1 MLSLSNLWM
10 FISVVVGVLT
20 AGLCMV
26 RVVMFLTAKSTIRS
40 ASDPRCRDRQLF
52 LLATV
57 YVVSITVSVAAVIRG
72 NQPVLSLVGLP
83 IPLLLVYWLLRTA
96 SRTRVPPQ

>member
-57 YVVSITVSVAAVIRG
+57 YVVSITVSVAAFAAINPCCCWSVCRF
-72 NQPVLSLVGLP
+72 LC
-83 IPLLLVYWLLRTA
+83 YWCIGCCEPRA
-96 SRTRVPPQ
+96 EQGY